1 MTNFLIDIGNSN
13 CKVAFEKEGKLIK
26 ILRNSNSN
34 LNTLEYLLS
43 VIDGYDINIIVLST
57 VKEDDPYMEEILSDK
72 CKKLVVLNSETK
84 LPIDLKYGFPD
95 ETLGADRR
103 AGALAVAMLFPG
115 ENCIKFDFGTALTID
130 FINNDGEYCGGNIS
144 IGMQSRLNALNMLTK
159 RLPLITPDKIVP
171 SMGVDTSGAM
181 TAGVVL
187 GLKFE
192 VEGYIKRYPNHTIIF
207 TGGDSC
213 YFAKKIK
220 SSVFV
225 VKNLVLMGLALIADY
240 YADCN

>member
-1 MTNFLIDIGNSN
+1 MANFLIDIGNSN
-13 CKVAFEKEGKLIK
+13 CKVAFEKDGELLQ
-26 ILRNSNSN
+26 ILKSSNE
-34 LNTLEYLLS
+34 NTLEFIISTIEGKEL
-43 VIDGYDINIIVLST
+43 NIIILST
-57 VKEDDPYMEEILSDK
+57 VKEDDPHMEEILRTK
-72 CKKLVVLNSETK
+72 CRKLIVLNSEVK
-84 LPIDLKYGFPD
+84 LPFDLKYGFPD
-95 ETLGADRR
+95 ESLGADRR

-130 FINNDGEYCGGNIS
+130 FINEEGKYCGGNIS
-144 IGMQSRLNALNMLTK
+144 IGMQSRFRALNMLTK
-159 RLPLITPDKIVP
+159 RLPLIKPDEIVP
-171 SMGVDTSGAM
+171 SIGVDTTGAM

-213 YFAKKIK
+213 YFANMLK

-240 YADCN
+240 YADCD